1 MNKLKDK
8 FNRIRIIIV
17 GSGIIGKS
25 NAFELSKYGFDIKI
39 IDPDEKQNSSNAAL
53 GILMGKI
60 YQKRKGRSWI
70 LREKSSEFF
79 HFPSLPKTL

>member
-39 IDPDEKQNSSNAAL
+39 IEGFSKD
-53 GILMGKI
+53 
-60 YQKRKGRSWI
+60 KRFY
-70 LREKSSEFF
+70 LNFYNY
-79 HFPSLPKTL
+79 L